1 MATKEGA
8 ERACI
13 NKRPIIDG
21 RRANVDLAYIGAKPK
36 TPKESPQQES
46 TIDTKCPSV
55 PSSPTSSEQ
64 SFSMVNSTEWDVEEQ
79 RISPSFRGNFTFDSV
94 HSVHVASSQAMMI
107 SPPVGLKP
115 ATVRGIQTVSP
126 TLPPTNTMDYY
137 PRTIQ
142 QYSSPGCNT
151 ASFAPNYLN
160 HQGSVNLVAYMPH
173 DGHVPTPPEGLPIN
187 AAHCQPQFSQAFT
200 HPTKLIPTS
209 PRYVYT
215 VPVWYVDQGAVS
227 CGQISLNQS
236 YSQTP
241 LVSAGLNVNAN
252 CGIQAGEP
260 YPMPITYY

>member
-173 DGHVPTPPEGLPIN
+173 DGHVPTPPEGLPIKDRK
-187 AAHCQPQFSQAFT
+187 S
-200 HPTKLIPTS
+200 
-209 PRYVYT
+209 V
-215 VPVWYVDQGAVS
+215 V
-227 CGQISLNQS
+227 
-236 YSQTP
+236 
-241 LVSAGLNVNAN
+241 
-252 CGIQAGEP
+252 
-260 YPMPITYY
+260 

>member
-36 TPKESPQQES
+36 TPKESSQQES
-46 TIDTKCPSV
+46 TGTGSTKCPSV

-64 SFSMVNSTEWDVEEQ
+64 SFTMASATDWDVEEQ
-79 RISPSFRGNFTFDSV
+79 RISPSFRGNFTYDLTPV
-94 HSVHVASSQAMMI
+94 HATSSQAMMI
-107 SPPVGLKP
+107 SPVGLKP
-115 ATVRGIQTVSP
+115 ATVGGIQTVTP
-126 TLPPTNTMDYY
+126 TLPPTNAMNFY
-137 PRTIQ
+137 PGTIQ
-142 QYSSPGCNT
+142 QYSSPAGNT
-151 ASFAPNYLN
+151 ASFGPNYLN
-160 HQGSVNLVAYMPH
+160 HQGSPNLVTYMPH
-173 DGHVPTPPEGLPIN
+173 GGHVPTPPEGLSMN
-187 AAHCQPQFSQAFT
+187 ATHCQPQFNQAFT

-241 LVSAGLNVNAN
+241 MVSSGLNVNAH
-252 CGIQAGEP
+252 CGIQADKL
-260 YPMPITYY
+260 YPIPITYY